1 MQFVPYVYQTY
12 AINKILGQDA
22 AGLFIDM
29 GLGKTAVT
37 LTAID
42 ELIYNRFE
50 VNKVLVI
57 APLRVAQTVWSAEIK
72 KWDHLNHLTISLAA
86 GSGEGQRIR
95 ALGTKADIYT
105 INREN
110 LTWLVSHYGKHWP
123 FDMVVIDELSSFKSA
138 SAERF
143 KSLRRVRKYI
153 KRIVGLTGTP
163 APNSLQDLWPQ
174 IYLLDQGEC
183 LGKTLGGFRD
193 RYFYP
198 VTGYGSGGR
207 TYTRYELKTGAEE
220 KVYEKLEGLCVSMK
234 AEDWLEM
241 PERIDVRVEVE
252 LSDDVRQAY
261 LILQRQKV
269 LELAE
274 SDISA
279 NDAGVLANK
288 LLQMANGAV
297 YDEDRTVHEIH
308 TAKLDSLEELIEAA
322 NGQPVLVFYA
332 YKHDRDRIKKRV
344 PIARDLK
351 DAADIDDWNQKKVQ
365 VMLAHPASAGHGL
378 NLQDGGHIIIW
389 FGLPWSL
396 ELYQQANARLHRQ
409 GQRQSVIVHHLVAQG
424 TIDERVMRVLESKA
438 SGQEALLEAVKALI
452 KEAGNENSCAGKN
465 L

>member
-1 MQFVPYVYQTY
+1 
-12 AINKILGQDA
+12 
-22 AGLFIDM
+22 
-29 GLGKTAVT
+29 VT

-42 ELIYNRFE
+42 DLIYNRFE

-57 APLRVAQTVWSAEIK
+57 APLRVAQTVWAAEIK
-72 KWDHLNHLTISLAA
+72 KWDHLNHLTISQVTG
-86 GSGEGQRIR
+86 GSQKKRIK
-95 ALGTKADIYT
+95 ALGTKVDIYT

-110 LTWLVSHYGKHWP
+110 LTWLVGLYGEYWP

-143 KSLRRVRKYI
+143 KSLRRVRKHI

-174 IYLLDQGEC
+174 VYLLDQGER

-207 TYTRYELKTGAEE
+207 TYTDYEIKPGAEE
-220 KVYEKLEGLCVSMK
+220 AVYERLEGLCVSMK
-234 AEDWLEM
+234 AEDWLGL

-252 LSDDVRQAY
+252 LSEKANEEYQT
-261 LILQRQKV
+261 LKRQKV

-279 NDAGVLANK
+279 DDAGVLANK

-297 YDEDRTVHEIH
+297 YDEDKKVHEIH
-308 TAKLDSLEELIEAA
+308 KAKLDYLEELIEAA

-409 GQRQSVIVHHLVAQG
+409 GQKQSVIVHHLIAQG
-424 TIDERVMRVLESKA
+424 TIDERVMSVLGGKA
-438 SGQEALLEAVKALI
+438 AGQEALLEAVKAMI
-452 KEAGNENSCAGKN
+452 REERGGSG
-465 L
+465 